1 MKLENDYAALKMELE
16 KSKLKRTHFKEKMKN
31 PEVDSKEDN
40 SSHAEKPESRN
51 CHTQTFETAFVPCG
65 KCEDMQKD
73 LYEIGNEV
81 VLLCEE
87 HSIPSNLKKLK
98 HLFKNMTMTSSDIE
112 NWRKDQTKDILKIR
126 ECITL
131 LKKEKEEL
139 KTHILSNANETES
152 LRKRNYLLENDIET
166 MLDQIKETKE
176 SIAEKINEITI
187 TKKEVQKREEVI
199 ANLSNEKEL
208 LKNKLEKQ
216 KEEFDNRL
224 NSFNDLGRS
233 KSQISRVILLSRT
246 KYIFSFFLPQNKTL
260 S

>member
-1 MKLENDYAALKMELE
+1 MKLEDDYTALKMELE
-16 KSKLKRTHFKEKMKN
+16 KSKFKRTHFKEKMKN
-31 PEVDSKEDN
+31 PEVNTKENN

-65 KCEDMQKD
+65 KCEYMQKD

-98 HLFKNMTMTSSDIE
+98 HFFKNMIMTSSDIE
-112 NWRKDQTKDILKIR
+112 NWRKDQIKDILKIS
-126 ECITL
+126 ECFTL

-139 KTHILSNANETES
+139 KAQILSNANETES
-152 LRKRNYLLENDIET
+152 LRKRNYILENDIET
-166 MLDQIKETKE
+166 ILDQIKETKE

-187 TKKEVQKREEVI
+187 TKREVQKREEVI
-199 ANLSNEKEL
+199 ANLSNEKEM
-208 LKNKLEKQ
+208 LKSKLEKQ

-224 NSFNDLGRS
+224 NSFNDLGRY
-233 KSQISRVILLSRT
+233 IFEITRVILLLRI
-246 KYIFSFFLPQNKTL
+246 KYIFSFFLL
-260 S
+260 